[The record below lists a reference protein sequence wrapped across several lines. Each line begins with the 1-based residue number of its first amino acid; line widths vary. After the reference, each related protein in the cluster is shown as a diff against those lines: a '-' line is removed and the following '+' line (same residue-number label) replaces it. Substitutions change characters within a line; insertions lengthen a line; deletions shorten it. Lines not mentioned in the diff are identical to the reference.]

1 MDTDSRSIFK
11 VATFEHV
18 SKNSSTETT
27 RSQPPSLFLFCSLY
41 THFPIAHLL
50 GYSNDRTYVRFFC
63 SQKGKKP
70 SIHPPSSPRIYLR
83 DPATDSTSLPEKE
96 PLLLLLPLLHP
107 TENHTPNRK
116 RRQREKK
123 FFFFPFLLSPSS
135 SPSSSPKSTC
145 TTTETGVK
153 GKAVGRDYQR
163 GIISFFSRI
172 VSFFASSWQCA
183 TFLMDRQTHKT
194 IHGNGQGDRECVR
207 IRISIDFLPSSSPHP
222 PQKI

>member
-50 GYSNDRTYVRFFC
+50 GYSNDRMCVSFVPKREKSNPFIHQAVRGYISVTLPPIRPPF
-63 SQKGKKP
+63 QKKN
-70 SIHPPSSPRIYLR
+70 RYYYYLHYY
-83 DPATDSTSLPEKE
+83 TQQKTTHQTEKE
-96 PLLLLLPLLHP
+96 D
-107 TENHTPNRK
+107 
-116 RRQREKK
+116 REKSS
-123 FFFFPFLLSPSS
+123 FFFPFFLSPFS
-135 SPSSSPKSTC
+135 SPSSSSPKSTC

-163 GIISFFSRI
+163 GIISFFSHI

-207 IRISIDFLPSSSPHP
+207 IRISIDFLPSSSSP